1 MLNFIKNNKLVFSF
15 LVVAILLLPL
25 SISTPAESDRVA
37 VVTSVGLDK
46 VDGGIEVSV
55 NTIVPNSG
63 QAGGSGGADGTV
75 KTVSAIGENVS
86 SAFANVTL
94 VLGKFPG
101 LAHCDSIILNKNLF
115 SENILEYLD
124 FFVRTNNLTSNAALM
139 VAENSAKEVV
149 ETAAAQKGLSAVSIS
164 EILLLNNE
172 YALSKNSNIDEF
184 YLKTFSPSKTATLP
198 LITVGDSNKDNGEV
212 NGDSAKAGKTETKTE
227 EGNAD
232 LPESA
237 SKSGNGSPQKI
248 IKNEGKGVIVKG
260 GKIVCEVKGKD
271 MSGIN
276 LISKATKRGHIEAEN
291 VNAFG
296 FNNANLTFEI
306 YNKKA
311 SLKGEFINGKPV
323 VTYAI
328 NLVLKLEEV
337 KQKSLNINALKT
349 TQNYVEGE
357 IKQTLFKTATENI
370 NAIISTA
377 KSVNADVF
385 EVYDYF
391 NKFHNKSWKKFLNTL
406 ENKEEY
412 LKEVQFNIDV
422 KLQGKI

>member
-1 MLNFIKNNKLVFSF
+1 M
-15 LVVAILLLPL
+15 
-25 SISTPAESDRVA
+25 
-37 VVTSVGLDK
+37 
-46 VDGGIEVSV
+46 
-55 NTIVPNSG
+55 
-63 QAGGSGGADGTV
+63 
-75 KTVSAIGENVS
+75 
-86 SAFANVTL
+86 
-94 VLGKFPG
+94 
-101 LAHCDSIILNKNLF
+101 
-115 SENILEYLD
+115 
-124 FFVRTNNLTSNAALM
+124 
-139 VAENSAKEVV
+139 
-149 ETAAAQKGLSAVSIS
+149 
-164 EILLLNNE
+164 
-172 YALSKNSNIDEF
+172 
-184 YLKTFSPSKTATLP
+184 
-198 LITVGDSNKDNGEV
+198 
-212 NGDSAKAGKTETKTE
+212 
-227 EGNAD
+227 
-232 LPESA
+232 
-237 SKSGNGSPQKI
+237 
-248 IKNEGKGVIVKG
+248 
-260 GKIVCEVKGKD
+260 CEVKGKD

-370 NAIISTA
+370 NAIVSTA

>member
-1 MLNFIKNNKLVFSF
+1 MLNFIKNNKLVFAF
-15 LVVAILLLPL
+15 LLVSILLLPL

-63 QAGGSGGADGTV
+63 QAGGPGGADGTV
-75 KTVSAIGENVS
+75 KTVSAVGENVS

-115 SENILEYLD
+115 SENVLEYLD

-139 VAENSAKEVV
+139 VAENTAKEVV

-164 EILLLNNE
+164 ELLLLNNE

-198 LITVGDSNKDNGEV
+198 LITVGDSNKDNKEV
-212 NGDSAKAGKTETKTE
+212 NGDSAKAGESEGKAESGGGLTESS
-227 EGNAD
+227 NQ
-232 LPESA
+232 
-237 SKSGNGSPQKI
+237 SGNGSPQKI
-248 IKNEGKGVIVKG
+248 IKNEGKGVIVKS
-260 GKIVCEVKGKD
+260 GKIVCEVAGKN

-276 LISKATKRGHIEAEN
+276 LISKATKRGHIEAKN
-291 VNAFG
+291 VNALG

-311 SLKGEFINGKPV
+311 GLKGEFVNGKPV
-323 VTYAI
+323 VTYTI

-337 KQKSLNINALKT
+337 KQKSLNINSLKT
-349 TQNYVEGE
+349 TKNYVEGE
-357 IKQTLFKTATENI
+357 IKQNLVETATENI
-370 NAIISTA
+370 NAIIETA

-391 NKFHNKSWKKFLNTL
+391 NKFHNKKWKNFLNTL

-412 LKEVQFNIDV
+412 LNHIQFNINI

>member
-15 LVVAILLLPL
+15 LAVAILLLPL

-212 NGDSAKAGKTETKTE
+212 NGDSAKAGDAETKTE
-227 EGNAD
+227 GGAD
-232 LPESA
+232 LPEST

-370 NAIISTA
+370 NAIVSTA

>member
-1 MLNFIKNNKLVFSF
+1 MFNFIKNNKLVFSF

-46 VDGGIEVSV
+46 VEGGIEVSV
-55 NTIVPNSG
+55 NTIVPNSV

-115 SENILEYLD
+115 SENVLEYLD

-212 NGDSAKAGKTETKTE
+212 NGDSAKAGDAETITE
-227 EGNAD
+227 EGAD

-370 NAIISTA
+370 NAIIGTA

>member
-115 SENILEYLD
+115 SENVLEYLD

-212 NGDSAKAGKTETKTE
+212 NGDSAKADDAETITE
-227 EGNAD
+227 GDAD

-237 SKSGNGSPQKI
+237 TKSGNGSPQKI